1 MHPSYQQKKVY
12 LDAEQRFYKV
22 SGYRQ
27 ENEKIHSLEK
37 GSDVLY

>member
-1 MHPSYQQKKVY
+1 MRPSYQQKKVC
-12 LDAEQRFYKV
+12 LDAEQRLYKV

-27 ENEKIHSLEK
+27 ENEKIHGFEK